1 MTGGL
6 WFALILAAALGAGL
20 IAGVFFA
27 FSSFVMRAL
36 GRLPAPGGI
45 AAMQSINVVVLNRS
59 FLAVFLGTAVLSL
72 LLVVTAMIHWQSA
85 PAPWLI
91 AGGLCYLLGTVLVTM
106 VCNVPRNDALAKV
119 EPASTAGAQ
128 LWARYLVGW
137 TLWNSVRTLAALV
150 ASGLFVVALTRL

>member
-6 WFALILAAALGAGL
+6 WFSLVLAAALGAGL

-27 FSSFVMRAL
+27 FSSFVMPAL

-45 AAMQSINVVVLNRS
+45 AAMQTINVVVLNRS
-59 FLAVFLGTAVLSL
+59 FLGVFLGTALLCLVLA
-72 LLVVTAMIHWQSA
+72 VMATIHWQSD
-85 PAPWLI
+85 PSPWLI
-91 AGGLCYLLGTVLVTM
+91 AGGLSYLLGTVLVTM
-106 VCNVPRNDALAKV
+106 AANVPRNDKLAKV

-137 TLWNSVRTLAALV
+137 TLWNTVRTLAALV
-150 ASGLFVVALTRL
+150 AAGLFAVALARL

>member
-6 WFALILAAALGAGL
+6 WFALILVAALGAGL

-45 AAMQSINVVVLNRS
+45 AAMQAINVVVLNLA
-59 FLAVFLGTAVLSL
+59 FLGVFLGTAVLC
-72 LLVVTAMIHWQSA
+72 LVLAVTAMIHWQSGLA
-85 PAPWLI
+85 TWLI
-91 AGGLCYLLGTVLVTM
+91 GAALCYLLGTVLVTM
-106 VCNVPRNDALAKV
+106 AFNVPRNDALAKV
-119 EPASTAGAQ
+119 EPSSTAGAQ

-137 TLWNSVRTLAALV
+137 TVWNSVRTLAALA
-150 ASGLFVVALTRL
+150 ASGLFIVALTRL

>member
-6 WFALILAAALGAGL
+6 WFALTLAAALGAGL

-45 AAMQSINVVVLNRS
+45 AAMQSINTVVLNRS
-59 FLAVFLGTAVLSL
+59 FLAAFLGTAVLSL
-72 LLVVTAMIHWQSA
+72 LLAVTAMIHWTSA

-91 AGGLCYLLGTVLVTM
+91 GGGLSYLLGTVLVTM
-106 VCNVPRNDALAKV
+106 ACNVPRNDALAKV